1 MCLAIPGRIIS
12 ISEGNGTGATALVD
26 FGGVERE
33 VSLACLPE
41 AEIGQYVLVHVGIAL
56 EIVSDEEAQEVFRYL
71 EKIGELAEQIGDGQ

>member
-12 ISEGNGTGATALVD
+12 ISAGDGTGATALVD

-56 EIVSDEEAQEVFRYL
+56 EIVSDEEAQEVFCYL
-71 EKIGELAEQIGDGQ
+71 EKIGELAEQIGESQ